1 MVILFLSK
9 KKNFVTQRSV
19 LSKLTFIHKLNL
31 SYLSSITLRL
41 WLMRIFGKKDLKRNL
56 KITANEKASSIISVA
71 AFNPDNKMFITLDNE
86 AGFAWLC
93 EPICYEDENILERI
107 KGFLNDEFP
116 KNSIL
121 QFCLFRSPDLSLEM
135 YSLKAL
141 RRSGKNDFLKKIIN
155 ERVKFIKK
163 YTRENLITR
172 SDRGTFDNGI
182 IQDLK
187 LVITFKCPIAG
198 IAPNLEEET
207 RLITIADKI
216 QTSLSNLNLYPI
228 RMDQR
233 IYIRFMQVLL
243 NRSIN
248 ASWRNHKITEQE
260 VYEDR
265 LINEQ
270 IFDLDTHL
278 SVHRDYLRLGK
289 QSFMQCLSA
298 RRLPESLW
306 PGDALNYIGDIANG
320 LSNIKTN
327 FFITLNI
334 YYPNADQL
342 KPALERKRQI
352 VVNQAMGPLVRF
364 VPIIARKQE
373 GFDIL
378 DQSMQSG
385 YRPLKISYTVTVMGN
400 SKDDLTRFGTTVRN
414 LWREQ
419 HFDLMVDDCCQLP
432 CFINSLPLCADYKS
446 IRDLFLYFTITAE
459 MAAPMLPI
467 MGEWKGTGTFHI
479 ALFSR
484 NGQLMSASL
493 HDSQTNKNAVIAA
506 ESGSGKS
513 FFANELL
520 LAYLSEGAQIWV
532 IDAGKSYKK
541 LAEVL
546 KGDFLQFDE
555 GSTVCLN
562 PFALIY
568 DYTED
573 EDAVVSLIQN
583 MASASN
589 NLDEFQIAGLKRI
602 MSKLWSEYHNEMTID
617 LIAEKC
623 LQEEDKRLRDLGSQL
638 FPFTSKG
645 SYGKYFNGNNT
656 IDFKN
661 DFTVLELDEL
671 NGRRHLRQVVLLQL
685 IYQIQQQVFLGARSR
700 KKIIMIDEAWDL
712 LKDGDVAVFM
722 EHAYRK
728 FRKYGGSAVIAT
740 QSIND
745 LYNNPTGQAIAE
757 NSATMF
763 LLGQTSETIE
773 SVKKSGRLAVSEGCY
788 ELLKT
793 VHTMSGVYSEIFIK
807 SANGIGIGRL
817 IVSEFQKLLYST
829 NADDV
834 AAISKYTDQ
843 GLDIYQAITSVLSDR
858 GIETEAYDQIDE
870 EPLEEERVDHSP
882 VQLKENQNYKQTN
895 PYEDS

>member
-1 MVILFLSK
+1 
-9 KKNFVTQRSV
+9 
-19 LSKLTFIHKLNL
+19 
-31 SYLSSITLRL
+31 
-41 WLMRIFGKKDLKRNL
+41 MRIFGKKDLKRNL

-843 GLDIYQAITSVLSDR
+843 GLDIYQAITSVLSER
-858 GIETEAYDQIDE
+858 GIETEVYDQIDK

>member
-1 MVILFLSK
+1 MKILGK
-9 KKNFVTQRSV
+9 KK
-19 LSKLTFIHKLNL
+19 LNRK
-31 SYLSSITLRL
+31 TRL
-41 WLMRIFGKKDLKRNL
+41 AK
-56 KITANEKASSIISVA
+56 NEKICSIVSVA
-71 AFNPDNKMFITLDNE
+71 AYNPDSRMFITLDNE

-93 EPICYEDENILERI
+93 EPVCYEDENIIERI

-116 KNSIL
+116 KNTVI
-121 QFCLFRSPDLSLEM
+121 QFCLFRSPDISLEM
-135 YSLKAL
+135 HALKAL
-141 RRSGKNDFLKKIIN
+141 RRTGTSAFLKKIIDQ
-155 ERVKFIKK
+155 RVRFIKK
-163 YTRENLITR
+163 YTRQNLITR

-187 LVITFKCPIAG
+187 LVITVKCPISSV
-198 IAPNLEEET
+198 APDLEEET
-207 RLITIADKI
+207 RLNTIADKV
-216 QTSLSNLNLYPI
+216 QTSLSNLNLCPL
-228 RMDQR
+228 RMDR
-233 IYIRFMQVLL
+233 RLYIRFMQVLL
-243 NRSIN
+243 NRSPD
-248 ASWRNHKITEQE
+248 AQWRRHRVTQQQ
-260 VYEDR
+260 VHDDR

-270 IFDLDTHL
+270 IFDPDTHL

-289 QSFMQCLSA
+289 KSFMQCLSA
-298 RRLPESLW
+298 RRLPDSMW
-306 PGDALNYIGDIANG
+306 PGDALNYIGDIAGG
-320 LSNIKTN
+320 LSCIKAN
-327 FFITLNI
+327 FYIAFNVF
-334 YYPNADQL
+334 YPSAEQL
-342 KPALERKRQI
+342 RPALERKRQM
-352 VVNQAMGPLVRF
+352 VVNQAMGSLVRF
-364 VPIIARKQE
+364 VPLLARKQE
-373 GFDIL
+373 GFDL
-378 DQSMQSG
+378 MDQSMQSG
-385 YRPLKISYTVTVMGN
+385 YRPLRVSYSVVVMG
-400 SKDDLTRFGTTVRN
+400 SGRDELTRLGTSVRN

-419 HFDLMVDDCCQLP
+419 HFDMMVDDCCQLP
-432 CFINSLPLCADYKS
+432 CFINSLPLCADAGS
-446 IRDLFLYFTITAE
+446 VRDLFLYFTITSE

-467 MGEWKGTGTFHI
+467 MGEWKGTGTFHV

-541 LAEVL
+541 LAQIL
-546 KGDFLQFDE
+546 HGDFLQFDE
-555 GSTVCLN
+555 SSTVCLN
-562 PFALIY
+562 PFAMIY

-589 NLDEFQIAGLKRI
+589 SLDEFQIAGLKRI
-602 MSKLWSEYHNEMTID
+602 MSSLWSEYRNRMTVD
-617 LIAEKC
+617 LIAQQC
-623 LQEEDKRLRDLGSQL
+623 LQEDDKRLRDLGSQL
-638 FPFTSKG
+638 FPFTSGG
-645 SYGKYFNGNNT
+645 SYGRYFHGSST

-685 IYQIQQQVFLGARSR
+685 IYQIQQQVFLGSRAR

-745 LYNNPTGQAIAE
+745 LYNNPTGRAIAE

-763 LLGQTSETIE
+763 LLGQTSETVE
-773 SVKKSGRLAVSEGCY
+773 SIRKSGRLAVSEGCY

-793 VHTMSGVYSEIFIK
+793 VHTLTGVYSEIFIK
-807 SANGIGIGRL
+807 SATGIGIGRL
-817 IVSEFQKLLYST
+817 IVSEFEKLLYST
-829 NADDV
+829 SAADV
-834 AAISKYTDQ
+834 AAIGRYTAE
-843 GLDIYQAITSVLSDR
+843 GADIFSAISSVLRER
-858 GIETEAYDQIDE
+858 GIESEEYEQIDE
-870 EPLEEERVDHSP
+870 EYLEEERTDRTP
-882 VQLKENQNYKQTN
+882 VQLPENSTVRN
-895 PYEDS
+895 PAAAAEFTDTTGEDGGEN